1 MIESPTLTFDFAH
14 LYHLLLSKAWVIIL
28 FVILSLSAAVAYL
41 IVGSENLR
49 ITGGH
54 RGRAGD
60 AEGQQHPGL

>member
-1 MIESPTLTFDFAH
+1 MIDSPTLTFDFAH
-14 LYHLLLSKAWVIIL
+14 IYHLLLSKAWVIIL
-28 FVILSLSAAVAYL
+28 FVILSLSRGRCL
-41 IVGSENLR
+41 FDLGSENLR